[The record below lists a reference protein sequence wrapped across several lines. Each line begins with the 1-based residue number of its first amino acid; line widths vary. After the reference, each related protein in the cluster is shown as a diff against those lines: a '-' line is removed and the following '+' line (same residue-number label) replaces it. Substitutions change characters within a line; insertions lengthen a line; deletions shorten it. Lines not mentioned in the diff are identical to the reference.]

1 LPDALRFILVVVL
14 MPGLNYP
21 GEIAVGGFP
30 TDWGLTRWPGN
41 PVIDVDNNPNETTEQ
56 YTPAPIRLPN
66 GDIWVYVKGFDR
78 IYAWKSTDDGETFAL
93 QNGDDAVLEPVA
105 ATWEEIYVV
114 DPVATYDPD
123 TDTIHLYYKGSD
135 ILAGNDNWQ
144 WGHATAP
151 GSDPTDVTKD
161 GGNPIYTE
169 ADAIADLGAGAPTD
183 LSLSNVLKIGST
195 FHFYGYANHGGTYKI
210 VHATGTDWDN
220 PTGLEV
226 VQEVYGGHTI
236 IQNPSVFS
244 VMGQYGMF
252 YSIGAAL
259 PSARTIR
266 VASSTDLVTWDFSDT
281 TDIISPTG
289 SDWEE
294 DVVYTPHLLT
304 DGYGPDPVVIGGK
317 WLLYYAGLESPPGD
331 ANVGLAYLEPS

>member
-169 ADAIADLGAGAPTD
+169 ADAIAYRYPTSSRSGRRSTSTATPTTAARTRSSTPPAP
-183 LSLSNVLKIGST
+183 IGTTRPASRSSRRCTAAIPSFRTRRCSASWGNTGCST
-195 FHFYGYANHGGTYKI
+195 
-210 VHATGTDWDN
+210 
-220 PTGLEV
+220 
-226 VQEVYGGHTI
+226 
-236 IQNPSVFS
+236 PSVLRCH
-244 VMGQYGMF
+244 
-252 YSIGAAL
+252 L
-259 PSARTIR
+259 PVRFGWR
-266 VASSTDLVTWDFSDT
+266 PPPTW
-281 TDIISPTG
+281 
-289 SDWEE
+289 
-294 DVVYTPHLLT
+294 
-304 DGYGPDPVVIGGK
+304 
-317 WLLYYAGLESPPGD
+317 
-331 ANVGLAYLEPS
+331 

>member
-1 LPDALRFILVVVL
+1 

-21 GEIAVGGFP
+21 GEPAVGGFP
-30 TDWGLTRWPGN
+30 TDWGVSRYVGN

-56 YTPAPIRLPN
+56 YTPAPILLPN
-66 GDIWVYVKGFDR
+66 GDIWIYVKGYDR

-93 QNGDDAVLEPVA
+93 QNANAAVLAPVA
-105 ATWEEIYVV
+105 ATWEEAFVV
-114 DPVATYDPD
+114 DPAATYDPD
-123 TDTIHLYYKGSD
+123 TDTIHIYYKATDDELG
-135 ILAGNDNWQ
+135 GDNWQ

-169 ADAIADLGAGAPTD
+169 ASAISALGAGSPAD
-183 LSLSNVLKIGST
+183 LSLSNVFKVGST
-195 FHFYGYANHGGTYKI
+195 FHFYGYAKHAGTYKI

-226 VQEVYGGHTI
+226 VQEVYGGHTV

-244 VMGQYGMF
+244 VAGQYGMF
-252 YSIGAAL
+252 YAIGGTLATG
-259 PSARTIR
+259 RWIR

-281 TDIISPTG
+281 TNIMSPIGT
-289 SDWEE
+289 DWEE
-294 DVVYTPHLLT
+294 DSVYSLSLLT
-304 DGYGPDPVVIGGK
+304 DGVGPDPVVIGGS
-317 WLLYYAGLESPPGD
+317 WLLYYSGFETPPGD
-331 ANVGLAYLEPS
+331 ANVGLAYLTPS